1 MLLPWFRRP
10 RRRRHSFE
18 YIYKQLHLIVVIII
32 IITYF
37 EQTKITA
44 RDWRIYKKKRYRI
57 SES

>member
-10 RRRRHSFE
+10 RRRHSFE